1 LRLSGPCPRTLP
13 EAYTEKVQARPSIA
27 LALVASSALHVWA
40 GSTLRAAASAL
51 ASPYAP
57 RAPDAPAPFEAV
69 SRDPSPVRQA
79 AAEPPLPGAPQ
90 RLANVDTDAQEG
102 ASALR
107 AGGLVWIEALP
118 RPDELTLRDADLNSA
133 EASQLQRIATAP
145 LRESPEWRRATPNPA
160 ADVFVA
166 SGERGPRER
175 VTRGPRWPREGAPRA
190 EGLPSHPASGPAPSG
205 ERAPPELA
213 PTLTA
218 AAEVAPDAPSR
229 GPGGAG
235 SDGIAHGLVAPR
247 HGAAALS
254 APRDFARPAVDEGLA
269 AAAASVFA
277 PRPNDRDDAELLAA
291 QLARSM
297 VDATRTRAL
306 RDEAGEGARAAGGV
320 GLASAGTGQGSQAT
334 PLKPGPGQLGVLDVR
349 DARYLRW
356 FGDQRARVAERLRF
370 PQRRALMMDQGESL
384 IAVSVA
390 RSGVFA
396 SAPRVYRTSGFADF
410 DAAALRAVAETGQ
423 FAPLPPEI
431 LPGAEV
437 LSLLVPVRFFNPMVR

>member
-1 LRLSGPCPRTLP
+1 
-13 EAYTEKVQARPSIA
+13 VQARPSIA

-40 GSTLRAAASAL
+40 GATLRAAASAPLL
-51 ASPYAP
+51 APYAP
-57 RAPDAPAPFEAV
+57 RAPGEPATFEAV
-69 SRDPSPVRQA
+69 SRDPSPVQHA
-79 AAEPPLPGAPQ
+79 PAEPPLPGAPE

-133 EASQLQRIATAP
+133 EASQVQRIATAP

-160 ADVFVA
+160 AHVFVA

-175 VTRGPRWPREGAPRA
+175 VAPGPRWPRDGAPRA
-190 EGLPSHPASGPAPSG
+190 EGLPSHPTSGPAQSG

-213 PTLTA
+213 PAVTA
-218 AAEVAPDAPSR
+218 TAPAPEAPSS

-235 SDGIAHGLVAPR
+235 SDGVARGLATPR
-247 HGAAALS
+247 HGAAPLS
-254 APRDFARPAVDEGLA
+254 APRDFARPAVDEGLVA
-269 AAAASVFA
+269 VMASVFA

-306 RDEAGEGARAAGGV
+306 REEAGAGARASEGAG
-320 GLASAGTGQGSQAT
+320 LDSAGPGEGSHAT
-334 PLKPGPGQLGVLDVR
+334 SLKPGPGQLGVLDVR

-370 PQRRALMMDQGESL
+370 PQRRALTMDQGESL
-384 IAVSVA
+384 VAVSVE
-390 RSGVFA
+390 RSGAFA
-396 SAPRVYRTSGFADF
+396 SAPRLFRTSGFADF